1 MKPMVFKIRT
11 EHHAQRC
18 ELCHQ
23 KDQFDLETG
32 VCARCLEIQNT
43 EGQHPLAV
51 SEFQVLK
58 QHRADLKLNAFFA
71 ACFGLVLTFFFLFGT
86 DGFLPFL
93 LIPLVAGAWI
103 YIGLFIGGCLAG
115 AVPIECPQCH
125 QLVPIHD
132 QKMKEGESLLCV
144 HCQTRLS

>member
-32 VCARCLEIQNT
+32 VCTRCSAIQNT
-43 EGQHPLAV
+43 EVQHPLAV
-51 SEFQVLK
+51 PEFQVLK
-58 QHRADLKLNAFFA
+58 QRRANLKLNAFFA
-71 ACFGLVLTFFFLFGT
+71 TCFGLVLTIFFLFGT

-93 LIPLVAGAWI
+93 LIPLVAGIWV
-103 YIGLFIGGCLAG
+103 YIALFIGGYLAG

-125 QLVPIHD
+125 QSVPIHD
-132 QKMKEGESLLCV
+132 QNMKKGESLLCF
-144 HCQTRLS
+144 HCKAKLS